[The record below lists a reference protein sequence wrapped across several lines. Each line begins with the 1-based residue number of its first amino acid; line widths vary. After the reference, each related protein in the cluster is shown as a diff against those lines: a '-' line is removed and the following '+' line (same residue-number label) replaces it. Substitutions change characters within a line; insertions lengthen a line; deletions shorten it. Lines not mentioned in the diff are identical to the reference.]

1 MQLARSLRNGLN
13 LVASNQHSAVPIFF
27 WNPPHKPSRR
37 QFNCLN
43 GKLESV
49 YRHPFQTVHH
59 LPSILLQGLLL
70 LFYFSPLECVQT
82 PGDKEKKGFLRSFLL
97 FVDRGTR
104 DGGFGL
110 DSGGTLTAAF
120 FGGLKR
126 RKRRSRNVCL
136 TKRAIPPSPF
146 PKSRSTEWLSPPS
159 PFHGHVF

>member
-13 LVASNQHSAVPIFF
+13 LVASNQHSAVPIYF
-27 WNPPHKPSRR
+27 WNPPHQHSRR

-43 GKLESV
+43 GKLESTTA
-49 YRHPFQTVHH
+49 RPKLSTIFPPNSSKAFF
-59 LPSILLQGLLL
+59 LS
-70 LFYFSPLECVQT
+70 FSPLECVQT
-82 PGDKEKKGFLRSFLL
+82 PGDKGGKGFSRSFLL